1 MKLRYSFLLASLT
14 SLVFIYLSS
23 CGKDQVTSDVK
34 TAESIAMSQTID
46 FQQENLLEAL
56 ANSWDNEILPFGV
69 ARKFIDS
76 TAGYQKF
83 VIDFGQMQLCGDYIS
98 RSGKFSVEQFTTNG
112 KWDSLTCEIL
122 SNDSFGIQ
130 TIYGTIYLQ
139 GKFILKRRDIL
150 QVEADSKLLLYVK
163 NSWEFNYTSNSMV
176 FRLKKIPTSLS
187 LNDGNM
193 IYGNCLLEKANS
205 NFSASADILG
215 VSRPVDAPNFPI
227 RGELNCK
234 LATGEIVQVYFD
246 PYTNLKYDKV
256 AKGKFGDNEWFF
268 DIQ

>member
-1 MKLRYSFLLASLT
+1 MKLRYRFLLVSCTL
-14 SLVFIYLSS
+14 LLFIHLSS

-56 ANSWDNEILPFGV
+56 ANSWDKEILPFGV
-69 ARKFIDS
+69 TRKFIDS
-76 TAGYQKF
+76 TALHQKF
-83 VIDFGQMQLCGDYIS
+83 VLDFGQMQLCGDYIS
-98 RSGKFSVEQFTTNG
+98 RSGKFSVEQFSNHGT
-112 KWDSLTCEIL
+112 WDSLTCEIS

-130 TIYGTIYLQ
+130 TTFGTVYVQ
-139 GKFILKRRDIL
+139 GKFTLKRRDIL
-150 QVEADSKLLLYVK
+150 QVESTSKLLLYVK
-163 NSWEFNYTSNSMV
+163 NSWELNYTSNSMV
-176 FRLKKIPTSLS
+176 FRLKKVPTL
-187 LNDGNM
+187 LNLHDGNM
-193 IYGNCLLEKANS
+193 IYGNCILEKAKS

-227 RGELNCK
+227 KGELNCK
-234 LATGEIVQVYFD
+234 LTTGEMVQVYFD

-256 AKGKFGDNEWFF
+256 AKGKFGENEWFF

>member
-1 MKLRYSFLLASLT
+1 MKLRYSFLLISVT
-14 SLVFIYLSS
+14 SLLFIHLSS
-23 CGKDQVTSDVK
+23 CGKDQVSSDVK

-46 FQQENLLEAL
+46 FQQENFLEAL

-76 TAGYQKF
+76 TAVHQKF
-83 VIDFGQMQLCGDYIS
+83 IIDFGQMQLCGDYIA
-98 RSGKFSVEQFTTNG
+98 RSGKFLVEQYSTNG

-130 TIYGTIYLQ
+130 TIFGTIYMQ
-139 GKFILKRRDIL
+139 GKFTLIRRDIL
-150 QVEADSKLLLYVK
+150 QVEATSKLLLYVK
-163 NSWEFNYTSNSMV
+163 NSWEFNYSSSSMV
-176 FRLKKIPTSLS
+176 FRLKKVPTSLN
-187 LNDGNM
+187 LEDGNM
-193 IYGNCLLEKANS
+193 IYGHCLLEKANS

-215 VSRPVDAPNFPI
+215 VSRPIDAPNFPI

-234 LATGEIVQVYFD
+234 LETGEMVQVYYD
-246 PYTNLKYDKV
+246 PFTNLKFDKV
-256 AKGKFGDNEWFF
+256 AKGKFGENEWFF